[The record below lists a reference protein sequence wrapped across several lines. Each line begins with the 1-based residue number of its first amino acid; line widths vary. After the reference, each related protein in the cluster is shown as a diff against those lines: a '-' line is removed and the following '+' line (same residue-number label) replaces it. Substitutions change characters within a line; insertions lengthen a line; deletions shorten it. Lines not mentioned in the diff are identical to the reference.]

1 MDQSIGAR
9 VAASIPQGVTH
20 KHLAERVGMTPD
32 AFSRAVHGTRA
43 FSAVELANLSEE
55 LSVDV
60 HFLITGE
67 PDPNRL
73 RVAAR
78 HSFDQETKTRFIA
91 AAETDMEL
99 LADIAFAYRQGTA
112 GAIPPS
118 TVPGTLDE
126 VRELLGYGFVRK
138 FVDRLEAVGID
149 VVRVPQL
156 GTSYS
161 MYVGPRAVIALKAT
175 GNWFHENWSLAH
187 ELFHLGTG
195 DLEMVPSHR
204 RESEANAFAADL
216 LMPAADLRAREWHS
230 TTAADLALVVWEL
243 GVSTEAL
250 ATRLRKLRI
259 DAPEWLFELLML
271 RTQGLLRRHL
281 RLSELGDPITARMDA
296 ASRRHFPTWL
306 QDAHLAGIASGRI
319 QKDTLAWILDVD
331 ASDLDVDEP
340 VQPEPPTGAEL
351 RNLFG

>member
-9 VAASIPQGVTH
+9 VAASIPQDTTH

-32 AFSRAVHGTRA
+32 AFSRSVNGIRA
-43 FSAVELANLSEE
+43 FSAIELANLSEE
-55 LSVDV
+55 LGVDV
-60 HFLITGE
+60 HYLITGE
-67 PDPNRL
+67 ADPNRL

-78 HSFDQETKTRFIA
+78 HSFDRETKTRFIA
-91 AAETDMEL
+91 AGEADMEL
-99 LADIAFAYRQGTA
+99 LADIAFAYRQGAA

-118 TVPGTLDE
+118 TVPRTLDQL
-126 VRELLGYGFVRK
+126 RELLGEGFVRR
-138 FVDRLEAVGID
+138 FVERLETIGID

-161 MYVGPRAVIALKAT
+161 LYVGPRAVIALKAT

-216 LMPAADLRAREWHS
+216 LMPAADLRDRDWRS
-230 TTAADLALVVWEL
+230 TTAADLALLVWGL

-250 ATRLRKLRI
+250 ATRLRWLRI
-259 DAPEWLFELLML
+259 DAPESVFELLAQ

-281 RLSELGDPITARMDA
+281 GFVEPGDPITARMDA

-306 QDAHLAGIASGRI
+306 QDAHLTGIASGRI

-331 ASDLDVDEP
+331 ASELDVDEP
-340 VQPEPPTGAEL
+340 IQPEPLTGAEL
-351 RNLFG
+351 RNLLG